1 MNYFW
6 RRLGYAITAT
16 SEKIDKTKK
25 KKKKTKTAVSYKLPV
40 RYLSW

>member
-25 KKKKTKTAVSYKLPV
+25 KKKKEYKNRSFL
-40 RYLSW
+40 